1 MATQVIDVPGGIPF
15 AGFYYPEIL
24 RELLSY
30 LRQNRDRIGL
40 TDENEFEVHVQ
51 LLRAFALVGHLNNVR
66 LDVVATELLIDSA
79 GLLESVKRLLRLI
92 GVELASASPAAADL
106 VCKLSEVT
114 TVDQTDF
121 IPELSEFSTDA
132 VPPITFEALT
142 VQDLDRT
149 DQVKY
154 VYGLEETDGSA
165 IVSDTLSMSLANPDV
180 VQRNAGVWPG
190 DAVGQRLFV
199 NVSPNQITAHIGEY
213 RVTERINDTSLRVV
227 KMPGS
232 KTPGFQNDSL
242 IDDWSLKKYTT
253 NFAANANTNASP
265 FNPWATP
272 AVGDMLFVG
281 HRHIQWSQLDL
292 TFTAFGAGI
301 KGVWEYFDN
310 ERSLLNPAVGGITDN
325 GSTLTI
331 DCTPLLGTVDRNG
344 ALVKLVFLKTGAE
357 EIVKSVWAGGK
368 NQITTAGLLGQV
380 TPSIDE
386 DDYHI
391 TAEWVP
397 FDEQEDNTDTGSSA
411 FAQDDLVDWAMPET
425 TARSWL
431 QTDVNVLDAFWLRFR
446 IVSVSTPTNPTFD
459 RIKLDEGDQFLKPV
473 VTQGETIGPQII
485 GSSTGQGNQE
495 FTLPETPFIDNTET
509 IEVDEGGAGTWV
521 EYARVPSFLSS
532 LATSRHYVRESD
544 AADKAAI
551 RFGDGINGKIPPAGI
566 NNIRGTYRVG
576 GDINGNVGVDQITT
590 NADGVS
596 GISAVTNPRP
606 AVGWRMKDGGDDA
619 DLERIKREAPAQLR
633 TRDTAS
639 TTDDIER
646 LAINNFTDS
655 SGIKPVARA
664 FAVEEGFGAKT
675 IKLLVVGAGGTVL
688 TAAQL
693 EELDEYFNGDDTV
706 VPPTSGVLLTNH
718 KVISVNFEPTLVSIE
733 ATVVWPGGSAERVRN
748 QLLAFLTP
756 LAVEDDGFT
765 YVWNFGSQVSFS
777 RVHSLIHEVDPGVQ
791 DVPVLKIN
799 GVAGSLGLGEN
810 ELPAST
816 ASNITISIQ
825 ET

>member
-24 RELLSY
+24 RELLSF

-92 GVELASASPAAADL
+92 GVELASASPAAADI

-132 VPPITFEALT
+132 VPPITYEALT
-142 VQDLDRT
+142 AHDLDRT

-154 VYGLEETDGSA
+154 VYGLEETDSYT
-165 IVSDTLSMSLANPDV
+165 ISSDTLAMSLANPDV
-180 VQRNAGVWPG
+180 IARSAGSWPV
-190 DAVGQRLFV
+190 DAVGQRLFI
-199 NVSPNQITAHIGEY
+199 NISPNQHTHHIGEF
-213 RVTERINDTSLRVV
+213 RVTERINALNIRVV
-227 KMPGS
+227 QMPGS
-232 KTPGFQNDSL
+232 NTPGFQTDSG
-242 IDDWSLKKYTT
+242 INDWSLKKYTT
-253 NFAANANTNASP
+253 NYASSANTNSAP
-265 FNPWATP
+265 FNPWISP
-272 AVGDMLFVG
+272 AVGDLLFVG
-281 HRHIQWSQLDL
+281 HPHILWDQIDMVFT
-292 TFTAFGAGI
+292 TFAAGI
-301 KGVWEYFDN
+301 TGVWEYFDN
-310 ERSLLNPAVGGITDN
+310 ERSRLNPITGGVVDN

-331 DCTPLLGTVDRNG
+331 DCTTLLGSTNRSG
-344 ALVKLVFLKTGAE
+344 ALVKVIFLKTGVE

-368 NQITTAGLLGQV
+368 NKITTSGLLGQV
-380 TPSIDE
+380 IPSTDE

-391 TAEWVP
+391 TADWIP
-397 FDEQEDNTDTGSSA
+397 FDEQEDNTISGGSA
-411 FAQDDLVDWAMPET
+411 MATDDLIRWALPET
-425 TARSWL
+425 SARSWL
-431 QTDVNVLDAFWLRFR
+431 KTDVNVIDAYWCRFR
-446 IVSVSTPTNPTFD
+446 IVTASGVTNPDID
-459 RIKLDEGDQFLKPV
+459 RIKIAEGDQYVKQV
-473 VTQGETIGPQII
+473 VTQGETIGPQVI
-485 GSSTGQGNQE
+485 GSSTGQSNQE
-495 FTLPETPFIDNTET
+495 FFLPETPFIDNTET

-521 EYARVPSFLSS
+521 TYTRVSSFLSS

-544 AADKAAI
+544 ATDRATI
-551 RFGDGINGKIPPAGI
+551 RFGDSINGKIPPAGI
-566 NNIRGTYRVG
+566 SNVRATYRVG
-576 GDINGNVGVDQITT
+576 GAENGSVGVDQITT

-606 AVGWRMKDGGDDA
+606 ATGWRMKDGGDDA

-675 IKLLVVGAGGTVL
+675 IKLLVVGAGGAVL
-688 TAAQL
+688 TTSQL

-718 KVISVNFEPTLVSIE
+718 KVTSVNFEPTLVSVD

-748 QLLAFLTP
+748 QLLAYLTP

-765 YVWNFGSQVSFS
+765 YVWNFSAKVSFS
-777 RVHSLIHEVDPGVQ
+777 RVNQLIHDVDPAIS
-791 DVPVLKIN
+791 DVPTLQLN
-799 GVAGSLGLGEN
+799 SVAGSVSLGEN
-810 ELPAST
+810 ELPISIA
-816 ASNITISIQ
+816 ANINISIQ
-825 ET
+825 ES